1 MDIAAWTMLL
11 IQSNNDPNFGAAI
24 MS

>member
-1 MDIAAWTMLL
+1 MDIAASSMLL